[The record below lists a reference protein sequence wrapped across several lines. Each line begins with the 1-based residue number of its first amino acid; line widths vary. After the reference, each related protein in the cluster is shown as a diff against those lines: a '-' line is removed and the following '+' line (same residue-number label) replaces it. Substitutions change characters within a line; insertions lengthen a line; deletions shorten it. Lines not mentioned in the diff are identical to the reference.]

1 MSSARHEHGERRAPD
16 SPLMDLQET
25 ASYLGLSEAQVLQ
38 LVREKKLY
46 PVKCGPLFD
55 LEVTASWKAK
65 NMTHVVTETPPSDEE

>member
-1 MSSARHEHGERRAPD
+1 MNGAGHDSGQQRPTD

-25 ASYLGLSEAQVLQ
+25 ASYLGLSEAEVLE
-38 LVREKKLY
+38 LVRQKELY
-46 PVKCGPLFD
+46 PMKCGPLFN